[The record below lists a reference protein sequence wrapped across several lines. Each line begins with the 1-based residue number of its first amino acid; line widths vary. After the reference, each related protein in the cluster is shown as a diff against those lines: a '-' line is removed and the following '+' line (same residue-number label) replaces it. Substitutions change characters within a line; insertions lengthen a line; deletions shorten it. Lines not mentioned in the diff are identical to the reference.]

1 MKNGELRYHIEQ
13 VYGLKS
19 PELIENFDKESKR
32 KELINAYKIIEQF
45 ILYLNRNINGE
56 TARKQYMSQA
66 NMIKHNYVQCIMNNA
81 DLKKPYVKTR

>member
-32 KELINAYKIIEQF
+32 KELINAYKVIEQF
-45 ILYLNRNINGE
+45 MLYLNRNINVE
-56 TARKQYMSQA
+56 AARKQYMNQA
-66 NMIKHNYVQCIMNNA
+66 NIIKHSYVQCIMNNK
-81 DLKKPYVKTR
+81 DFKKPYVKTR